1 MMAAPCVYSGG
12 NSPWPTLMPPPSVP
26 ALFVTRLLAIWRS
39 WPQPC
44 TKMAPPPCELSV
56 IVRPSIDDGLQW
68 KLLGYGLWAVLAV
81 GPQPCGVEN
90 GALGGVLPVLLFS

>member
-26 ALFVTRLLAIWRS
+26 ALFVTRLLAIWMS
-39 WPQPC
+39 CPQPC

-56 IVRPSIDDGLQW
+56 IGRPSIDDGLQQ
-68 KLLGYGLWAVLAV
+68 KLLGYGLWPVLV
-81 GPQPCGVEN
+81 FGLQPCG
-90 GALGGVLPVLLFS
+90 GAKRALGGGLPVLL